1 MNHRN
6 GTLRRAYN
14 LEKEQK
20 LFSFG
25 RKPQAPHTGE
35 ETIQSNQEPPAVIT
49 RECSL
54 SHAPPPSLVSPACLL
69 NRNTMPVFESL
80 SRTEIYDVMWRLKS
94 KTSNTLGLI
103 DLREATV
110 PPETDDG
117 IVNVLWF
124 LSSWD
129 RIPLRIR

>member
-1 MNHRN
+1 
-6 GTLRRAYN
+6 
-14 LEKEQK
+14 
-20 LFSFG
+20 
-25 RKPQAPHTGE
+25 
-35 ETIQSNQEPPAVIT
+35 
-49 RECSL
+49 
-54 SHAPPPSLVSPACLL
+54 
-69 NRNTMPVFESL
+69 
-80 SRTEIYDVMWRLKS
+80 MWRLKS